1 MKKQLTVEELDDVQ
15 RTKTDSVVQT
25 TTQVEVSGGEPVG
38 VEVSTGE
45 PVRTMD
51 KKHKRKI
58 DQWNI
63 LTIKF

>member
-15 RTKTDSVVQT
+15 RTKTASVVQT
-25 TTQVEVSGGEPVG
+25 TTQVEVSGGESVG